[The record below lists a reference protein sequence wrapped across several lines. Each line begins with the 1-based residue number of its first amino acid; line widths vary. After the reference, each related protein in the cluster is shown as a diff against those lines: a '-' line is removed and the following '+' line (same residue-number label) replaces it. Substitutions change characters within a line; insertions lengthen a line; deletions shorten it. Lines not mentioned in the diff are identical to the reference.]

1 MPRKYFP
8 FYFTFREAGK
18 TMPPRLR
25 ATFYE
30 AIIDYATTGVE
41 PVLPPSISG
50 CWAVVK
56 PLLDTSQKRY
66 NAGVNGGRPSKNDS
80 FGFPDSETYG
90 LHKEKEKEKEKDNE
104 NENEREK
111 EKEKD
116 SKAAAAA
123 GAPDTPPADIFTT
136 FADGDGELLQA
147 LQDYDSMRR
156 EKRKTL
162 TDTMRRSLCQQLDE
176 EFHRC
181 EWTEVVKQATRQ
193 GWLKFYPLDK
203 DKPTSTVP
211 EFESAGDQI
220 SRIIENLKR
229 KNGA

>member
-41 PVLPPSISG
+41 PVLPSSISG

-80 FGFPDSETYG
+80 FGFPDSETNG
-90 LHKEKEKEKEKDNE
+90 LHKEKEKEKEK
-104 NENEREK
+104 EK
-111 EKEKD
+111 KRRRKRMRGRM
-116 SKAAAAA
+116 KKRRRAKPLPRLARLIL
-123 GAPDTPPADIFTT
+123 PRRIFSQPLPMVTASCCRP
-136 FADGDGELLQA
+136 F
-147 LQDYDSMRR
+147 R
-156 EKRKTL
+156 
-162 TDTMRRSLCQQLDE
+162 TM
-176 EFHRC
+176 
-181 EWTEVVKQATRQ
+181 
-193 GWLKFYPLDK
+193 
-203 DKPTSTVP
+203 TVCAKK
-211 EFESAGDQI
+211 SA
-220 SRIIENLKR
+220 R
-229 KNGA
+229 A

>member
-30 AIIDYATTGVE
+30 AIIDYATTGVD

-80 FGFPDSETYG
+80 FGFPDSETNG
-90 LHKEKEKEKEKDNE
+90 LHKEKEKEKDNEKDTGKE
-104 NENEREK
+104 NHQRPTAPPAACAPQKGAGGGMAALNSSLDNGDRDAATDEARRIFFGKMQQRTAWPAAEAAPPDAEK
-111 EKEKD
+111 EE
-116 SKAAAAA
+116 
-123 GAPDTPPADIFTT
+123 G
-136 FADGDGELLQA
+136 
-147 LQDYDSMRR
+147 
-156 EKRKTL
+156 
-162 TDTMRRSLCQQLDE
+162 
-176 EFHRC
+176 
-181 EWTEVVKQATRQ
+181 
-193 GWLKFYPLDK
+193 
-203 DKPTSTVP
+203 
-211 EFESAGDQI
+211 
-220 SRIIENLKR
+220 
-229 KNGA
+229 

>member
-30 AIIDYATTGVE
+30 AIIDYATTGVD

-80 FGFPDSETYG
+80 FGFPDSETNG
-90 LHKEKEKEKEKDNE
+90 LHKEKEKEKEKTSQCGKQE
-104 NENEREK
+104 NPSGQIFPQRVPPVFPYGSGDHK
-111 EKEKD
+111 K
-116 SKAAAAA
+116 
-123 GAPDTPPADIFTT
+123 TPC
-136 FADGDGELLQA
+136 LLQCRSGRKRGRSP
-147 LQDYDSMRR
+147 LFYGLSMGS
-156 EKRKTL
+156 L
-162 TDTMRRSLCQQLDE
+162 RSAKLE
-176 EFHRC
+176 IASSSVFSPIR
-181 EWTEVVKQATRQ
+181 
-193 GWLKFYPLDK
+193 
-203 DKPTSTVP
+203 
-211 EFESAGDQI
+211 
-220 SRIIENLKR
+220 
-229 KNGA
+229 

>member
-30 AIIDYATTGVE
+30 AIIDYATTGVD

-80 FGFPDSETYG
+80 FGFPDSETNG
-90 LHKEKEKEKEKDNE
+90 LHK
-104 NENEREK
+104 EREK

-116 SKAAAAA
+116 STAAAAA
-123 GAPDTPPADIFTT
+123 GEPDTPPADIFTT

-147 LQDYDSMRR
+147 LQDYDRMRK
-156 EKRKTL
+156 EKRKSL

-176 EFHRC
+176 EFHQC
-181 EWTEVVKQATRQ
+181 EWVQIIKQATRQ

-203 DKPTSTVP
+203 DNKPTSTVP